1 MLTQAHSPSLP
12 HHHTPSPAPTLHH
25 LPSPALTSPPP
36 QRLLRDAHA
45 DMERGFASLPASDPP
60 PGVGTLGS
68 STVGRY
74 PRAAVE
80 KIQGDHRAVLL
91 REFPSYDVQGVLLHM
106 PFGDIEDK
114 LAEVILNTGERVGEG
129 EGVYVGVGVGE
140 GGDERGERDARGCL

>member
-1 MLTQAHSPSLP
+1 M
-12 HHHTPSPAPTLHH
+12 
-25 LPSPALTSPPP
+25 
-36 QRLLRDAHA
+36 
-45 DMERGFASLPASDPP
+45 
-60 PGVGTLGS
+60 
-68 STVGRY
+68 GRY